1 MATLDILT
9 VAEGIRAAL
18 GVDTGHEDD
27 VARMVTAVSG
37 RIDKLVG
44 PVVNRVVTEYHD
56 GGCEAIWPRQTPVS
70 SVTTLRHADGATVT
84 AYTQDTWGA
93 VANTDGFILEQSG
106 SYPHDAR
113 IHARSGGTNVA
124 WLAGHSSLELV
135 YVAGRAADTAAV
147 AERYKEVAIECM
159 RRLWDRE
166 ASAWARGS
174 DPFVEGGGQSS
185 RFFKVFDYV
194 IAEHLGD
201 EMKPPGIA

>member
-9 VAEGIRAAL
+9 LGEAIRAAL
-18 GVDTGHEDD
+18 GVDTGHEGD

-37 RIDKLVG
+37 RIDELVG
-44 PVVNRVVTEYHD
+44 PVVNRTVTEYHD
-56 GGCEAIWPRQTPVS
+56 GGSVIWPRQTPVS
-70 SVTTLRHADGATVT
+70 AVTTLKHADGATVT
-84 AYTQDTWGA
+84 TYTEDVWGSA
-93 VANTDGFILEQSG
+93 GNADGFLVGQSG
-106 SYPHDAR
+106 SYPHDVR
-113 IHARSGGTNVA
+113 IFRRSGGTNVA
-124 WLAGHSSLELV
+124 WPAGHSSLELV
-135 YVAGRAADTAAV
+135 YVAGRAADTASV
-147 AERYKEVAIECM
+147 PERYKEVAIECM

-194 IAEHLGD
+194 VAEHLGD